1 MINVAIMCLAVGL
14 ILAVVWL
21 VKRRTVRALE
31 ETAQFNSRELGGI
44 PLDGDV
50 KFVGLV
56 EVNGQALTG
65 PLSGTEGVWWRT
77 QVTDHWEEETSSE
90 DSDGNRTTHWE
101 NRSQVVSEDFSNNPF
116 LVSDQL
122 GRVPFHPEA
131 VNFRDVERTFYDR
144 QSQDKG
150 VTFKISFGSRTR
162 DHWRETEEWVFPHSV
177 AALALAHVGQDK
189 SGNRFL
195 HKGSGNHSPF
205 IVATDNPDEFAAAVE
220 RGANRWGYA
229 ACALVTLGLIVAAVG
244 LAG

>member
-101 NRSQVVSEDFSNNPF
+101 NRSQVVSEDFSNN
-116 LVSDQL
+116 
-122 GRVPFHPEA
+122 
-131 VNFRDVERTFYDR
+131 R